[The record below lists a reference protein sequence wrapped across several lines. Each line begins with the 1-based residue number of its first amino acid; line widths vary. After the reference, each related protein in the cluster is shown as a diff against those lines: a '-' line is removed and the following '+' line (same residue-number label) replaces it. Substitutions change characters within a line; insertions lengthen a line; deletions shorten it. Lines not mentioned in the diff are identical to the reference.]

1 MNDTLRMRVGAV
13 VLVVLT
19 IAAVIFAAE
28 NFNQRRTFPVP
39 DDGVTWLDTSTGV
52 QAWHVAPGSPA
63 EKAGIKSGDFVETVR
78 GTNIRRST
86 QVTQMLFRAGEWTE
100 LTYGI
105 KRGASTF
112 DTKLITAHAENPSS
126 LENYLRVTGLI
137 YLFIGLFIFARRWNA
152 PRAVHFYLFCL
163 ASFILYNFHYSGKW
177 SLFDQE
183 IYWGNVVTWFLAP
196 ALLVHFALVFPE
208 RRGRLWP
215 KMFAVYGPAVL
226 LLLLH
231 ISVAAGVVDVFSPL
245 GSRIILDR
253 IELGYLG
260 IYFLAAAL
268 IFALS
273 YRRSATAIL
282 RQQLKDRKSVV

>member
-13 VLVVLT
+13 VLVILT

-39 DDGVTWLDTSTGV
+39 DDGVTWLDTPAGV
-52 QAWHVAPGSPA
+52 QAWHITPGSPA

-105 KRGASTF
+105 KRGNSNF

-137 YLFIGLFIFARRWNA
+137 YIFIGLFIFARRWNA

-208 RRGRLWP
+208 RRGRLLP
-215 KMFAVYGPAVL
+215 KNARRLRPGR
-226 LLLLH
+226 
-231 ISVAAGVVDVFSPL
+231 SS
-245 GSRIILDR
+245 
-253 IELGYLG
+253 
-260 IYFLAAAL
+260 LAPPH
-268 IFALS
+268 F
-273 YRRSATAIL
+273 RR
-282 RQQLKDRKSVV
+282 RRRG